1 VIFYLLRF
9 FAPPF
14 FFAGLLRLRFAAA
27 FLAAVLL
34 LRLAAAAFRTAVFL
48 AAFLF
53 LVRAAF
59 LAAALRLALDVAINF
74 SPCYCVLCGRSHVI
88 LLNYS
93 IFLTQFF
100 IPIMIFD
107 Q

>member
-1 VIFYLLRF
+1 
-9 FAPPF
+9 
-14 FFAGLLRLRFAAA
+14 LRFAAA
-27 FLAAVLL
+27 FLAAALL
-34 LRLAAAAFRTAVFL
+34 LRFAAAALRAAAFL
-48 AAFLF
+48 AAFRF

-74 SPCYCVLCGRSHVI
+74 SLCYSVLCGRSHVI

-100 IPIMIFD
+100 FPIMVFG
-107 Q
+107 QKRGV